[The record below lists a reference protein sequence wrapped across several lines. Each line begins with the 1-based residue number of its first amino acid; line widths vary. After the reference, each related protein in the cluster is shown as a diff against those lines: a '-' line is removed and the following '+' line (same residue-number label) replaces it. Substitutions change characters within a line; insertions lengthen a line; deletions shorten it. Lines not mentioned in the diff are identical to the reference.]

1 MCIAFSRMGDCACSQ
16 TSSCLRTSRHLL
28 NHGLGVVSLALAE
41 SGLRLEMAFWRTP
54 IMTIL
59 LYGAVAIHFA
69 LALWTLYS
77 RRDWRLPGVE
87 ALRLAAGFSFPL
99 LLINHAVSTRL
110 GDALFGIV
118 G

>member
-1 MCIAFSRMGDCACSQ
+1 MMDVYCFFTHRRLRLLSGVVMFAYIA
-16 TSSCLRTSRHLL
+16 THLL

-87 ALRLAAGFSFPL
+87 ALRLAAALVFRYCS
-99 LLINHAVSTRL
+99 STMP
-110 GDALFGIV
+110 
-118 G
+118 